1 MLLFLLAVITSTI
14 ASAGQIDLSKAKI
27 VVLNPKDKI
36 MANAADML
44 RDEIEKRTRI
54 RLEAVSKMPVK
65 GQLAIVIGTAKDL
78 AKISYK
84 PPAGFDVPQRTDGYS
99 LWTDT
104 SKGNAATICTAGY
117 DHRGTLFAVGRLLRL
132 LDMDR
137 DSLKLDIDIRIS
149 TAPKHPLRGH
159 QLGYRPKTHSYDG
172 WDIGM
177 WEQYYRDMIVFGMNA
192 VELIPPTSDDDEDSP
207 HFPKPKL
214 EMMVLMSQ
222 LAADYGLDVWIWF
235 TALDEIDGVKVD
247 YGDKRTLEVSLQE
260 WAEVFCKLPKIDD
273 VFVPGGD
280 PGNTH
285 PAILLPFMKR
295 QKEVLNKYHPK
306 ARIWVSPQN
315 FDRIGRNR
323 DGWYK
328 TFTDIMQNEQPKWL
342 DGVVFGPTVPVSLPD
357 LRKDTPPQ
365 YLIRRYPD
373 ITHTRSAPYAVQDW
387 DKALNDTL
395 GREAINPR
403 PVAYA
408 QIFRATQQYA
418 IGFVSYSEGCNDDF
432 NKVLWSCLGWDPDMK
447 VEDIVEEY
455 SKYFISKR
463 YEDKFAQGLFALE
476 RNWVGPLKDNERVD
490 KTLKLFQ
497 EMEKNATPQDKL
509 NWRFQQGLYRAYYD
523 AYIRHRLIYEKGL
536 EAQAID
542 VLKNAKQIGSLAA
555 IDKAQA
561 LLDKAETQKVATDL
575 RQRVFEL
582 AEALFQSIRMQHS
595 VEKYHSQR
603 YANLD
608 DIDEP
613 LNDSEDMKED
623 FDDIRKLAAED
634 QRLAKINQVVTEYS
648 AKLAAYENKTAPAN
662 WPDWT
667 IEFDNYQRKR
677 SGLFR
682 PYSAEPSPKGG
693 IVDENRCGHRL
704 R

>member
-1 MLLFLLAVITSTI
+1 VRKVKIASLLLAFMFTANVFGATK
-14 ASAGQIDLSKAKI
+14 IDLSKAKI
-27 VVLNPKDKI
+27 VVLNPKKTI
-36 MANAADML
+36 YNKAADML
-44 RDEIEKRTRI
+44 RDEIDKRTRI
-54 RLEAVSKMPVK
+54 GLEVVTRMPGKTVPT
-65 GQLAIVIGTAKDL
+65 IMIGTAKKL
-78 AKISYK
+78 ARKSYR
-84 PPAGFDVPQRTDGYS
+84 PPVGFEVPSKADGYA
-99 LWTDT
+99 LWIDT
-104 SKGNAATICTAGY
+104 SKRQAATICAAGY
-117 DHRGTLFAVGRLLRL
+117 DDRGTLFAVGRLLRL
-132 LDMDR
+132 LDMAR
-137 DSLKLDIDIRIS
+137 DKVGLNSDIKVS
-149 TAPKHPLRGH
+149 TAPTYSLRGH
-159 QLGYRPKTHSYDG
+159 QLGYRPKTNSYDG

-192 VELIPPTSDDDEDSP
+192 VELIPPTSDDAEDSP

-235 TALDEIDGVKVD
+235 TALDKKDGKRVD
-247 YGDKRTLEVSLQE
+247 YSDEATINESLEE
-260 WAEVFCKLPKIDD
+260 WSEVFKKLPKIDD

-285 PAILLPFMKR
+285 PSILLPFMKK
-295 QKEVLNKYHPK
+295 QKKVLNEYHPN

-315 FDRIGRNR
+315 FDRKGRNR

-328 TFTDIMQNEQPKWL
+328 AFTDIMQNEQPKWL

-357 LRKDTPPQ
+357 LRKDMPPQ

-408 QIFRATQQYA
+408 QIFRATQDYA

-432 NKVLWSCLGWDPDMK
+432 NKIVWSCLGWDPDMK
-447 VEDIVEEY
+447 VEDIVKEY
-455 SKYFISKR
+455 SRYFISQR
-463 YEDKFAQGLFALE
+463 YADKFARGLFGLE
-476 RNWVGPLKDNERVD
+476 QNWVGPLKDNVGVYV
-490 KTLKLFQ
+490 TLNLFQ
-497 EMEKNATPQDKL
+497 ELEKNATPQMKL
-509 NWRFQQGLYRAYYD
+509 NWRFQQALYRAYYD
-523 AYIRHRLIYEKGL
+523 AYIRHRLIYEMEL
-536 EAQAID
+536 EAQAMD
-542 VLKNAKQIGSLAA
+542 VLRNSRQLGSLTA
-555 IDKAQA
+555 IDKAEA
-561 LLDKAETQKVATDL
+561 ILDKATTQKVATDL

-595 VEKYHSQR
+595 VKKYHSQR

-613 LNDSEDMKED
+613 LNDSKDMKED
-623 FDDIRKLAAED
+623 FDDIRKLGAED
-634 QRLAKINQVVTEYS
+634 QRLAKINQVIAEYS
-648 AKLAAYENKTAPAN
+648 AKLAEYENKTAPAN

-677 SGLFR
+677 SGLYKPF
-682 PYSAEPSPKGG
+682 SAEPSAKGG
-693 IVDENRCGHRL
+693 IMDKS
-704 R
+704 

>member
-1 MLLFLLAVITSTI
+1 MGKLANMYRLRFRISLLLLSLSVQAF
-14 ASAGQIDLSKAKI
+14 AARGIDLSGARI
-27 VVLNPKDKI
+27 VVSDPKNKI
-36 MANAADML
+36 ESNAADML

-54 RLEAVSKMPVK
+54 WLDVVPSVPAK
-65 GQLAIVIGTAKDL
+65 GAAAIVVGTGRQVTEKYPL
-78 AKISYK
+78 
-84 PPAGFDVPQRTDGYS
+84 PAGLELPQKADGYA
-99 LWTDT
+99 LWVET
-104 SKGNAATICTAGY
+104 SKRNAPTVCLAGY
-117 DHRGTLFAVGRLLRL
+117 DSRGALFAAGRLLRL
-132 LDMDR
+132 LDMGR
-137 DSLKLDIDIRIS
+137 DSLRLDAGIRIS
-149 TAPKHPLRGH
+149 TAPRYPLRGH

-172 WDIGM
+172 WDIAM

-192 VELIPPTSDDDEDSP
+192 VELIPPTSDDAEDSP

-235 TALDEIDGVKVD
+235 TALDEIDDVKVD
-247 YGDKRTLEVSLQE
+247 YSDPKTIEASLKE
-260 WAEVFCKLPKIDD
+260 WGKIFSKLPKIDD

-285 PAILLPFMKR
+285 PAILLPFMEK
-295 QKEVLNKYHPK
+295 QKKVLNRYHPK

-315 FDRIGRNR
+315 FDRNGKNTT
-323 DGWYK
+323 GWYK
-328 TFTDIMQNEQPKWL
+328 AFTDIMQNEQPKWL

-357 LRKDTPPQ
+357 LRKDMPLQ

-408 QIFRATQQYA
+408 QIFRATADYA

-447 VEDIVEEY
+447 VEDIVREY
-455 SKYFISKR
+455 SRYFISR
-463 YEDKFAQGLFALE
+463 RCEDKFARGLFALE
-476 RNWVGPLKDNERVD
+476 QNWVGPLNDNVGVYE
-490 KTLKLFQ
+490 TLKLFQ
-497 EMEKNATPQDKL
+497 DMEENATPQDKL
-509 NWRFQQGLYRAYYD
+509 NWRFQQELYRAYYD
-523 AYIRHRLIYEKGL
+523 AYIRHRLIYEMEL
-536 EAQAID
+536 ESRAMD
-542 VLKNAKQIGSLAA
+542 VLKNAEQLGSLAA
-555 IDKAQA
+555 IDKAEA
-561 LLDKAETQKVATDL
+561 ILDRAEKHPVAADL

-595 VEKYHSQR
+595 VKKYHSQR

-613 LNDSEDMKED
+613 LTDREDMKED
-623 FDDIRKLAAED
+623 FDDVRELGSEG
-634 QRLAKINQVVTEYS
+634 QRLAKINELIKEYS
-648 AKLAAYENKTAPAN
+648 AKLAAYESKTAPVI

-667 IEFDNYQRKR
+667 VEFDNYQRKR
-677 SGLFR
+677 SGLFK
-682 PYSAEPSPKGG
+682 PFSVEQ
-693 IVDENRCGHRL
+693 
-704 R
+704 